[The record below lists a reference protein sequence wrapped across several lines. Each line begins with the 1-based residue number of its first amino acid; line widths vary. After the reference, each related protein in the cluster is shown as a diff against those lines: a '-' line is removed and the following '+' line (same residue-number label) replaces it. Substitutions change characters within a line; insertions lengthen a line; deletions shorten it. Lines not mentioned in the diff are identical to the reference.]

1 MRLRLK
7 NLNKIRDNKYW
18 INKERE
24 AKIVL
29 FRSLKL
35 YIIVI
40 NSRHLTIIISYHIQR
55 KLKHNA

>member
-24 AKIVL
+24 RGK
-29 FRSLKL
+29 
-35 YIIVI
+35 
-40 NSRHLTIIISYHIQR
+40 NTIIKIFEAIYFSI
-55 KLKHNA
+55 